1 MFCYK
6 THIFCD
12 FIEKKAENVQMRSS
26 FYLCES
32 DLQISYV
39 FLSVF
44 LQLSFS
50 FVPKNC
56 VIIPSCKNICN
67 IIFKKRAK
75 FIPLQ
80 QENKS
85 TKPKI
90 EPKIVLC

>member
-1 MFCYK
+1 MH
-6 THIFCD
+6 TFCD
-12 FIEKKAENVQMRSS
+12 FIEKKAENVQMRQS
-26 FYLCES
+26 FSLCET
-32 DLQISYV
+32 DLQISYI

-90 EPKIVLC
+90 EPKIVPW